1 MLQNAAPSN
10 TCAQGLD
17 PVRLLRFGRKPLL
30 ERVSGGINQH
40 QTYRKVD
47 KLWTKCGQKGASLL
61 RIAYPHCLP
70 SPRIAYPSLRILTA
84 HRVSLPHT
92 AYHHRVPALLTAY
105 PYPSLRIPTVH
116 PHRASLRRTAHCSLC
131 IHTVHCS
138 LRILI
143 AYCVSLQRTLITY
156 RLPVSV
162 PLIVHCPLRIVY
174 PYCLPLL
181 LTIKTPGTLLT
192 AYPYHIS
199 LT

>member
-1 MLQNAAPSN
+1 VLQNAAPSN

-92 AYHHRVPALLTAY
+92 AYHHRVPALLTAHPYDVLLIAHCASTLFIVHCVSLLRTVYPYSVPSLRTAY
-105 PYPSLRIPTVH
+105 PYPYLLLFI
-116 PHRASLRRTAHCSLC
+116 
-131 IHTVHCS
+131 VHCA
-138 LRILI
+138 LCILI
-143 AYCVSLQRTLITY
+143 AY
-156 RLPVSV
+156 
-162 PLIVHCPLRIVY
+162 
-174 PYCLPLL
+174 PYCLQ
-181 LTIKTPGTLLT
+181 
-192 AYPYHIS
+192 
-199 LT
+199 